1 MRASTLANACAFAV
15 IIAGANAQ
23 DFSGVCLDPSDYDGS
38 KEYTYE
44 DDDGTT
50 GTSTCDAAIAYNLA
64 PDKPLKNEDFSQ
76 AWSCE
81 GKSSAVTDLVQGI
94 TSLGCC
100 GVNGKSA
107 CWKNY
112 SYVCLDPSDYD
123 GSKEY
128 TYEDDDGTTGTSTCD
143 AAIAYNLAPDKPL
156 KDEDFSQAW
165 SCEGKS
171 SAVTDLVQGITSLGC
186 CGVNGK
192 SACFKNHAYACKDPN
207 DWLPDKTYSGAETSG
222 STMKCTQILE
232 AYASLQNEDLTKS
245 WSCNGEP
252 EAIRRDLQDI
262 IAAKMG
268 CCGSSKKSACWVD
281 RSNVCADPSK
291 FLPWNNFK
299 SEDGSFDGTCDFAVH
314 TISKD
319 NTASCHGEDFSQTWS
334 CSAKSSSC
342 QAQLLELARGGCC
355 GSAGQS
361 ASTCHGHYSGA
372 GSFKRVGIF
381 AIYMAV
387 AIALA

>member
-1 MRASTLANACAFAV
+1 MSANEAMLRSVLTLTALLTVPALTQASSYSHVCATPTNYQGSAEYATGVTCDQAMASFTG
-15 IIAGANAQ
+15 AGQALHND
-23 DFSGVCLDPSDYDGS
+23 DFSNAFDCGGKAQNVYETVHAVAAKCCGTGSEVSRRSACWFDYSHVCKTSSDYDANA
-38 KEYTYE
+38 EYETNA
-44 DDDGTT
+44 D
-50 GTSTCDAAIAYNLA
+50 CDKYMDYLSSENQVLQSVG
-64 PDKPLKNEDFSQ
+64 ESFSS
-76 AWSCE
+76 AFDCG
-81 GKSSAVTDLVQGI
+81 GKSQEIKSAIDGVA
-94 TSLGCC
+94 SKCC
-100 GVNGKSA
+100 G
-107 CWKNY
+107 
-112 SYVCLDPSDYD
+112 
-123 GSKEY
+123 
-128 TYEDDDGTTGTSTCD
+128 
-143 AAIAYNLAPDKPL
+143 
-156 KDEDFSQAW
+156 
-165 SCEGKS
+165 S
-171 SAVTDLVQGITSLGC
+171 S
-186 CGVNGK
+186 GK
-192 SACFKNHAYACKDPN
+192 SACFKNHAYACTDPN
-207 DWLPDKTYSGAETSG
+207 DWLPDKTYSGAETSE

-232 AYASLQNEDLTKS
+232 AYTSLENEDLTKS

-334 CSAKSSSC
+334 CSAKSSC

-361 ASTCHGHYSGA
+361 ASACHGHYSGV
-372 GSFKRVGIF
+372 GSFNQVGIF
-381 AIYMAV
+381 AISIAV

>member
-1 MRASTLANACAFAV
+1 MNISTPECSTVSCHLSRARLPPPKTCPLRARFRSSIWRLSRILKVRSVLNFTFLLLPRATEDPEAPFASVFLKIGTMRASTLANACAFAV

-64 PDKPLKNEDFSQ
+64 PDKPLKN
-76 AWSCE
+76 
-81 GKSSAVTDLVQGI
+81 
-94 TSLGCC
+94 
-100 GVNGKSA
+100 
-107 CWKNY
+107 
-112 SYVCLDPSDYD
+112 
-123 GSKEY
+123 
-128 TYEDDDGTTGTSTCD
+128 
-143 AAIAYNLAPDKPL
+143 
-156 KDEDFSQAW
+156 EDFSQAW